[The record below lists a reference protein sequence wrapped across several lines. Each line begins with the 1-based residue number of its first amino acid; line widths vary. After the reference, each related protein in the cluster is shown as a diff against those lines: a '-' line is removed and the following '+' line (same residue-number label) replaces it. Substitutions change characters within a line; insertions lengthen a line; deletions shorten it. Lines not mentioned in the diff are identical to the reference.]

1 MSSKTLTLT
10 EPVRDYLLRHGVR
23 EDALLA
29 ELRAETAA
37 LPESQMQIAPEQG
50 AFMAVLAKSI
60 GARRALEIGTFT
72 GYSALVVARALPPD
86 GKLVCCDVSEAFT
99 AIARRYWE
107 RAGVSDRIEL
117 HLAPALETLDRLRA
131 EGAEGTFDLAFV
143 DADKENYAAY
153 VDRALALLR
162 TGGVLLIDNVLWSG
176 SVADPEDRRP
186 NTVAIRAL
194 NAQLATDTRVDL
206 SMLPIGDGLTMCCK
220 R

>member
-1 MSSKTLTLT
+1 LSSKTLALT
-10 EPVRDYLLRHGVR
+10 DPLRDYLLRHGVR

-29 ELRAETAA
+29 ELRTETAA
-37 LPESQMQIAPEQG
+37 LPEARMQIAPEQG
-50 AFMAVLAKSI
+50 AFMAVLARAI

-72 GYSALVVARALPPD
+72 GYSSLVVARALPED
-86 GKLVCCDVSEAFT
+86 GMLVCCDVSPAFT

-107 RAGVSDRIEL
+107 RAGVSSRIRL

-131 EGAEGTFDLAFV
+131 EGADGTFDLAFV
-143 DADKENYAAY
+143 DADKGNYSAY

-176 SVADPEDRRP
+176 SVADPADVQP
-186 NTVAIRAL
+186 DTVAIRAL
-194 NAQLATDTRVDL
+194 NTQLATDPRVDL
-206 SMLPIGDGLTMCCK
+206 AMLPVGDGLTMCCK